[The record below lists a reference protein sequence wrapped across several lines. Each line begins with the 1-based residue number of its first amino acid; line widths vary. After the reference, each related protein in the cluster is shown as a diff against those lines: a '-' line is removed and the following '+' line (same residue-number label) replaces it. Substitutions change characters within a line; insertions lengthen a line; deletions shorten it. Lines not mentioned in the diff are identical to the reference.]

1 MVDKDKELQEEEGE
15 EPVDHKDQLLHQE
28 ALMLLLMLDMGHQ
41 EALEELEEGM
51 QEIPEVWKRKKI
63 WNEMFVNKRL
73 RNS

>member
-41 EALEELEEGM
+41 EALEDL
-51 QEIPEVWKRKKI
+51 
-63 WNEMFVNKRL
+63 
-73 RNS
+73 